1 MGIQRISANDLIV
14 GIRDFASNCLKNK
27 LGPTQQLEFSN
38 GETAAGFHYILFQK
52 PDDLYWS
59 FAIQVMENEDTKP
72 ASKFYISG
80 YNKKAVELGMPL
92 YNSDGNMLKLISI
105 LVIFYKVHNSIYQTP
120 S

>member
-1 MGIQRISANDLIV
+1 MGIQRLSVNELFG

-38 GETAAGFHYILFQK
+38 GETTAGFHYILFQK

-59 FAIQVMENEDTKP
+59 FAIQVMQNEVTNP
-72 ASKFYISG
+72 ASKLYIAG

-92 YNSDGNMLKLISI
+92 YNSDGNMIKLISVLAI
-105 LVIFYKVHNSIYQTP
+105 LYKMCQLPIP